1 MKYIMAA
8 GIALM
13 SRLRYAYKF
22 GLISLIFLL
31 PISVLITLFV
41 NETSAGIS
49 FAQKEQKGAAYL
61 LPLKGLIENTQQHR
75 GMVAAWLGGDAT
87 FAVKIED
94 KRKQIEEA
102 TALLD
107 SADNRYGQELSTS
120 TEWKVI
126 KGEWQ
131 ELRGRSLS
139 LTPKE
144 SFVAH
149 TALIGKMLSLMT
161 QVADASN
168 LTLDPDLDSYYLGDA
183 LVNRLPAMSEEIGQA
198 RALGAAAAA
207 RGEAS
212 VDERVRLAVLQNGLR
227 ESLAAVEHGIKMA
240 GSGNPALQKKIS
252 GDIERIQSSVNTFAG
267 VMGHELINAEII
279 SITSKDY
286 FVQATGVIGQV
297 FKFYDFLLPELN
309 TALETR
315 IDKLKTRRVLYLSF
329 VALMLAL
336 AFYLYAA
343 FYVSVTHVVHSLNV
357 AASGMADGRLD
368 VVVAVEGRDELAQVA
383 GSFNAMVGSLRG
395 IVSQVKESA
404 DALSGSSEQIT
415 ATAQS
420 LSHASS
426 EQAASV
432 EEVTASVEQ
441 MSASIDQN
449 TDNARVTDSM
459 ASQAAREAGEGRVA
473 VENTVAAMK
482 KIAGK
487 IGIIDDIAYQTNLLA
502 LNAAIEAARAGEYG
516 KGFAVVAAEVRKL
529 AERSQLASREI
540 GELAQNSVSMA
551 ERAGK
556 LLETMVPSISRT
568 SDLVQEIASASS
580 EQSSGVGQINS
591 AMGQLN
597 QTTQHN
603 ASASEELAATAEEM
617 SGHVESLLT
626 TMDYFSLPGEAP
638 RRITQHAS
646 AQAAFKDRVILF

>member
-1 MKYIMAA
+1 MRYLMAVGIM
-8 GIALM
+8 LM
-13 SRLRYAYKF
+13 NRLQYAYKF

-31 PISVLITLFV
+31 PIAVLITLFV
-41 NETSAGIS
+41 NETRAGIA
-49 FAQKEQKGAAYL
+49 FAEKEQMGAAYL

-75 GMVAAWLGGDAT
+75 GMVAALLGGDAS
-87 FAVKIED
+87 FAAKIEE
-94 KRKQIEEA
+94 KRQQIEA
-102 TALLD
+102 ASVLLD
-107 SADNRYGQELSTS
+107 STDSRYGQVLATS
-120 TEWKVI
+120 AAWKII
-126 KGEWQ
+126 KAEWQ
-131 ELRGRSLS
+131 DLRGRSLG
-139 LTPKE
+139 LAPKE

-149 TALIGKMLSLMT
+149 TELIGKMLTLMT

-183 LVNRLPAMSEEIGQA
+183 LVNRLPAMSETLGQA
-198 RALGAAAAA
+198 RALGSAAAA
-207 RGEAS
+207 RGAAG

-240 GSGNPALQKKIS
+240 GSGNAVLQNKIS
-252 GDIERIQSSVNTFAG
+252 GDVGRIQSSVNTFAG
-267 VMGHELINAEII
+267 VMGQELINPESVTI
-279 SITSKDY
+279 SSKDY
-286 FVQATGVIGQV
+286 FAQASGVIGQV

-309 TALETR
+309 AALEAR
-315 IDKLKTRRVLYLSF
+315 IERLKIRRVQYLSF
-329 VALMLAL
+329 VAVMLAL

-343 FYVSVTHVVHSLNV
+343 FYVSVTQVVHSLNV
-357 AASGMADGRLD
+357 AASGLADGRLD
-368 VVVAVEGRDELAQVA
+368 VQVAVDGRDELAQVA

-404 DALSGSSEQIT
+404 DALSDSSEQIN

-420 LSHASS
+420 LSQASS

-441 MSASIDQN
+441 MSASIEQN

-459 ASQAAREAGEGRVA
+459 AGEAAREAGEGRAA
-473 VENTVAAMK
+473 VEETVAAMK

-529 AERSQLASREI
+529 AERSQIASGEI
-540 GELAQNSVSMA
+540 GELAQSSVAMA

-556 LLETMVPSISRT
+556 LLDTMVPGIRRT
-568 SDLVQEIASASS
+568 SDLVQEIVSASS

-597 QTTQHN
+597 QTTQQN
-603 ASASEELAATAEEM
+603 ASTSEELAATAEEM
-617 SGHVESLLT
+617 SGHAESLLM
-626 TMDYFSLPGEAP
+626 TMDYFSLPGEVS
-638 RRITQHAS
+638 RVHHSS
-646 AQAAFKDRVILF
+646 AQAVFKERVTLF